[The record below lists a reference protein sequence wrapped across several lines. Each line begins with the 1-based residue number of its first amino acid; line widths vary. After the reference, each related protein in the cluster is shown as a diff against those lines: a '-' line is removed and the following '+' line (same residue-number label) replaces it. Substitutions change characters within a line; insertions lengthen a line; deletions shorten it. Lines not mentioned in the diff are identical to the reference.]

1 MFEHLKAS
9 LIDDFLGGRIDIV
22 FPEIVA
28 SMKNT
33 LRRVLSQKI
42 IDTKTFKT
50 IRTFE
55 LNSRQT
61 IMILSGLLRFEVLKL
76 MLMKRWRVNYGP
88 VQSCNWAPIIQS
100 RFGHRTKQIR
110 PKRRICGS
118 YHSKIRNS
126 SCDYILF
133 NENSIRRNN
142 SIIQLLLI
150 IQVING

>member
-50 IRTFE
+50 IRSFE

-76 MLMKRWRVNYGP
+76 MLMKRCRVNYGP

-100 RFGHRTKQIR
+100 RLGIVQSKSGRNAAYVVHIIQTFEIR
-110 PKRRICGS
+110 RAITFYS
-118 YHSKIRNS
+118 MKIR
-126 SCDYILF
+126 
-133 NENSIRRNN
+133 
-142 SIIQLLLI
+142 
-150 IQVING
+150 